1 MNRSREKEIRR
12 KANEIREQC
21 TTTRYGIANL
31 FRDCKNLK
39 IQLFRYPMGEDADL
53 GFTLKRDNDTIIFT
67 NTSIRLSREIFTLA
81 HEIGHAVLH
90 FENMDAFF
98 ENNSTV
104 ADLDTDEKE
113 QEANYFAACL
123 LMPQEKVEGF
133 IDFEI
138 EDSKNISARDIAKMM
153 VEFNVSFEMVVNR
166 LLSLQFIN
174 EHEKILLNVA
184 KVEAKVGNLI
194 KSVGGGSAL
203 NRPSEEM
210 LIPEQYSQYA
220 LYNYN
225 SGAMP
230 KETLEKVLGYYHLSL
245 EDFEDEIN
253 QSRVFGQED
262 GAEDIN
268 LDDLIGGLS
277 D

>member
-203 NRPSEEM
+203 NRPSEEI

-262 GAEDIN
+262 
-268 LDDLIGGLS
+268 
-277 D
+277 

>member
-90 FENMDAFF
+90 FESMDAFF

-203 NRPSEEM
+203 NRPSEEI

>member
-31 FRDCKNLK
+31 FRDCKKLK

-203 NRPSEEM
+203 NRPSEEI

>member
-1 MNRSREKEIRR
+1 MNKLREKEIRR
-12 KANEIREQC
+12 KANEFRELC

-31 FRDCKNLK
+31 FRDCKNFNIK
-39 IQLFRYPMGEDADL
+39 LFRYPMGEDADL

-90 FENMDAFF
+90 FENMEAFF
-98 ENNSTV
+98 DNNSTV
-104 ADLDTDEKE
+104 SDSDVDEKE
-113 QEANYFAACL
+113 HEANYFAACL
-123 LMPQEKVEGF
+123 LMPQEKVEGY
-133 IDFEI
+133 IYFEI
-138 EDSKNISARDIAKMM
+138 EDSENISARDIAKMM
-153 VEFNVSFEMVVNR
+153 VEFNVSFDMVVNR
-166 LLSLQFIN
+166 LCSLQFID
-174 EHEKILLNVA
+174 EHKKTLLNVA

-203 NRPSEEM
+203 NRPSEEIV
-210 LIPEQYSQYA
+210 IPEEYSQYA
-220 LYNYN
+220 LYNFN
-225 SGAMP
+225 NGAMP

-245 EDFEDEIN
+245 EDFEDEIEQN
-253 QSRVFGQED
+253 NAFSQED
-262 GAEDIN
+262 DADDIN

>member
-203 NRPSEEM
+203 NRPSEEI

-230 KETLEKVLGYYHLSL
+230 RETLEKVLGYYHLSL

>member
-203 NRPSEEM
+203 NRPSEEI

-253 QSRVFGQED
+253 QSRVFGQEE

>member
-184 KVEAKVGNLI
+184 KVEAKVG
-194 KSVGGGSAL
+194 
-203 NRPSEEM
+203 SEEI

>member
-166 LLSLQFIN
+166 LLSLQFID
-174 EHEKILLNVA
+174 EHKKILLNVA

-203 NRPSEEM
+203 NRPSEEI

-230 KETLEKVLGYYHLSL
+230 KETLEKVLSYYHLSL

>member
-203 NRPSEEM
+203 NRPSEEI

>member
-1 MNRSREKEIRR
+1 MYKR
-12 KANEIREQC
+12 Q
-21 TTTRYGIANL
+21 
-31 FRDCKNLK
+31 
-39 IQLFRYPMGEDADL
+39 DL

-203 NRPSEEM
+203 NRPSEEI

-220 LYNYN
+220 LYN
-225 SGAMP
+225 
-230 KETLEKVLGYYHLSL
+230 LSL
-245 EDFEDEIN
+245 IH
-253 QSRVFGQED
+253 
-262 GAEDIN
+262 I
-268 LDDLIGGLS
+268 
-277 D
+277 

>member
-203 NRPSEEM
+203 NCPSEEI

>member
-203 NRPSEEM
+203 NRPSEEI

-225 SGAMP
+225 SGAIP

>member
-166 LLSLQFIN
+166 LFSLQFIN

-203 NRPSEEM
+203 NRPSEEI